1 MDFAL
6 ARQNMV
12 ESQLRPN
19 RVTAPKIVDSFRTIP
34 RERFVPP
41 SMRGRAYLDEH
52 VPISVDRWLMPPMT
66 IGRLI
71 HEAWPLAEENAM
83 VIGAGMG
90 YSAAILGRLCQSV
103 FAVESDAELVAE
115 MSTALTELALD
126 NVVGIEA
133 PLTEGYPQEA
143 PYDII
148 IMAGGVEEIP
158 QALFDQ
164 LSEGGRLMAVV
175 GDAGTIGRATLFGK
189 RHGVISDRVL
199 FDAAAKPLPG
209 FERAPSFVF

>member
-19 RVTAPKIVDSFRTIP
+19 RVTAPLVVDAFRTVP
-34 RERFVPP
+34 RERFVPLQV
-41 SMRGRAYLDEH
+41 RGKAYLDEH
-52 VPISVDRWLMPPMT
+52 VQISDGRWLMPPMT
-66 IGRLI
+66 LGRLI
-71 HEAWPLAEENAM
+71 QEAWPLAEENAM

-103 FAVESDAELVAE
+103 FAVETDPGLVSE

-133 PLTEGYPQEA
+133 PLQEGYSKEA

-148 IMAGGVEEIP
+148 LMAGGVEEIP

-175 GDAGTIGRATLFGK
+175 GAPGTIGRGTLFGK
-189 RHGVISDRVL
+189 RHGVVSDRVL
-199 FDAAAKPLPG
+199 FDAAVKPLPG

>member
-19 RVTAPKIVDSFRTIP
+19 RVTAPGIVEAFRTVP
-34 RERFVPP
+34 RERFVPNA
-41 SMRGRAYLDEH
+41 MRGKAYLDEH
-52 VPISVDRWLMPPMT
+52 VAISEERWLMPPMT

-71 HEAWPLAEENAM
+71 QESWPLETDNAM
-83 VIGAGMG
+83 VVGAGMG
-90 YSAAILGRLCQSV
+90 YSAAIMGRLCQSV
-103 FAVESDAELVAE
+103 FAVESDPHLVAE
-115 MSTALTELALD
+115 MSKALTELALD

-133 PLTEGYPQEA
+133 PLTEGYPKDA

-148 IMAGGVEEIP
+148 LMAGGVEEIP
-158 QALFDQ
+158 DALFDQ
-164 LSEGGRLMAVV
+164 LAEGGRLMAVV
-175 GDAGTIGRATLFGK
+175 GPVGSVGRATLFGK
-189 RHGVISDRVL
+189 RHGVISDRIV
-199 FDAAAKPLPG
+199 FDAAVKPLPG